1 MSAINNSK
9 ELLSNY
15 IDNDVIKFGDVKK
28 DDVLNINLPFTD
40 TSAIHYITHGCGPC
54 TKTKVEGDKITG
66 TLTVSK
72 AIGTPAEG
80 TVNVPINRTFNIFLD
95 PNEPEFISDDNGTR
109 IANPKKYWITVTM
122 LGNVIL

>member
-1 MSAINNSK
+1 MPAINNSK

-66 TLTVSK
+66 TL
-72 AIGTPAEG
+72 
-80 TVNVPINRTFNIFLD
+80 NIFLD
-95 PNEPEFISDDNGTR
+95 PNESEFISDDNGTR

>member
-1 MSAINNSK
+1 MPAINNSK

-72 AIGTPAEG
+72 AIGTP
-80 TVNVPINRTFNIFLD
+80 INKTFNIFLD
-95 PNEPEFISDDNGTR
+95 PNESEFISDDNGTR